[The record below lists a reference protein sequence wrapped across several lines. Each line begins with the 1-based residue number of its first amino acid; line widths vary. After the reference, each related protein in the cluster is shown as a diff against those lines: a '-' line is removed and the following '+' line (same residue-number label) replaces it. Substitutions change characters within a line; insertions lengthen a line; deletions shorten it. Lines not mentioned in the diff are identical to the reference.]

1 MSARDEAAGGVELL
15 PCPSCKSR
23 NLFCGPTAI
32 GNPTL
37 HVRCYQCGMEGP
49 FAAWN
54 RRSPSPRD
62 QACSA
67 MLGALET
74 QAAKDVL
81 AERDRQKSAEGWSL
95 EHDDE
100 HKTGDLAKA
109 AACYALAASYDDFA
123 RDARRPNEKLTR
135 EWTNGRYTEIRSLWP
150 WDWGWW
156 KPKDRRRDLVRSGA
170 LILAEIERLDRAA
183 RSAGIEPVEGKV
195 RT

>member
-54 RRSPSPRD
+54 RRTPSPRD

-67 MLGALET
+67 MLGALEKIRRT
-74 QAAKDVL
+74 PSMPFPDPGAHSERAFGNAVHRAWREIQSIAK
-81 AERDRQKSAEGWSL
+81 E
-95 EHDDE
+95 
-100 HKTGDLAKA
+100 
-109 AACYALAASYDDFA
+109 AAS
-123 RDARRPNEKLTR
+123 
-135 EWTNGRYTEIRSLWP
+135 
-150 WDWGWW
+150 
-156 KPKDRRRDLVRSGA
+156 
-170 LILAEIERLDRAA
+170 AA
-183 RSAGIEPVEGKV
+183 RSAGIEPGEGG
-195 RT
+195 